1 MVRVC
6 FAVDDQVE
14 EEEDKDFFGDDERIT
29 SLGEYYAT
37 LEPNDDIR
45 LKNQ

>member
-1 MVRVC
+1 MIGLITSR
-6 FAVDDQVE
+6 
-14 EEEDKDFFGDDERIT
+14 FFGDDERIT

-37 LEPNDDIR
+37 LEPNNDIR